1 MNDEDPIS
9 KALDID
15 DNIIEGEIVVVDN
28 KINALVEKTPDER
41 QIDSD
46 AELARKNIM
55 RAAEVGDRMLDEIA
69 DVAGQSQ
76 HPRDYEV
83 AFNGM
88 KEVVKANRELLA
100 VHTERKQLLKRD
112 GIDDDAKTVNN
123 TQINVGEMSTSDL
136 LKVIRKEES

>member
-15 DNIIEGEIVVVDN
+15 DNIIEVEIVVVDN